1 MPLVILDIG
10 PPSPKQLHMVIRG
23 MRNSWESWKK
33 GDSNITPSGN
43 FSLGENDMRLMKQ
56 LIKGG
61 TDHAK
66 AMRQIPVIIDVR
78 APDYFWRQFDQY
90 VAGVIPTDITTNST
104 SQMHTLG
111 RERVTE
117 QHIDLEDVPLDECER
132 YLEMVEVARQRW
144 LEAGKRKGPM
154 AKAWRGLLQLISTGW
169 LYERTVSTNYQ
180 ALRAMYHARR
190 HHRELE
196 WRQWCAAMEQLPLY
210 ELIIWSPQ
218 DDEQP
223 KKQEEPN
230 ATGN

>member
-1 MPLVILDIG
+1 MPLVVHEIA
-10 PPSPKQLHMVIRG
+10 PPSAAQLNLVIQG
-23 MRNSWESWKK
+23 MRNSWESWGR
-33 GDSNITPSGN
+33 GDSGITPSGN
-43 FSLGENDMRLMKQ
+43 FSLGEADMRLIKQ

-66 AMRQIPVIIDVR
+66 VLRQIPVVLDVR
-78 APDYFWRQFDQY
+78 APDFFWRQLREY
-90 VAGVIPTDITTNST
+90 TVGVVPSDLTMNST

-117 QHIDLEDVPLDECER
+117 RHIDLEDVPLDERER
-132 YLEMVEVARQRW
+132 YLDLVEIARQRW
-144 LEAGKRKGPM
+144 LEAGKRKGPT
-154 AKAWRGLLQLISTGW
+154 ARAWRGLLQLISTGW
-169 LYERTVSTNYQ
+169 LYERTVTTNYQ

-196 WRQWCAAMEQLPLY
+196 WRQWWAAMEQLPLY

-218 DDEQP
+218 DEEKP
-223 KKQEEPN
+223 AKQENEH